1 MDDFNQIC
9 PVKTKEDIII
19 SINDNISQK
28 NLMFKN
34 QAKKVQEELYRN
46 KNIGSLKKEIE
57 KNKEYIRNTKDNLPE
72 ISKYNKQ
79 KELKEIFNLTDLK
92 EVKEKYDRDSYDNE
106 EISDILND
114 EEIKNNSIYILY
126 KRAE

>member
-1 MDDFNQIC
+1 MDEFNPLA

-19 SINDNISQK
+19 SINNNISQK
-28 NLMFKN
+28 NMMYKS

-46 KNIGSLKKEIE
+46 KNLGSLKKEIE
-57 KNKEYIRNTKDNLPE
+57 INKEYIRNTKDNLPE

-92 EVKEKYDRDSYDNE
+92 EVKEKYDRVSDDND
-106 EISDILND
+106 EISYILSD
-114 EEIKNNSIYILY
+114 EEMKNNR
-126 KRAE
+126 K